1 MSPIL
6 LSLTSIP
13 RRFETTLPEVVRSLR
28 RQSVDSPVLV
38 NIPTSYRKWGPATVP
53 AWLDGMNEV
62 HVHRPSMDYGPATKL
77 LGALEYARER
87 PEIEYIVTC
96 DDDMVPRSSRH
107 IEHLITCARLL
118 PGCAVTI
125 KGIELLHPPYR
136 ARNGLDY
143 RSRNRPVHAPAGYN
157 CVVYPARKLLE
168 TATPF
173 TLRNTLADGVFHDD
187 DAYFGL
193 VLSVLNIPLIAVP
206 GQKTRSVGDDG
217 GSGVAEAA
225 GRDRRDNE
233 MDIFS
238 TAVRD
243 GHLSV
248 PPRRYNMSW
257 RQRFGTW
264 RSHVVCRGSS

>member
-13 RRFETTLPEVVRSLR
+13 RRFDTTLPEVVRGLG
-28 RQSVDSPVLV
+28 RQSIDSPIVV
-38 NIPTSYRKWGPATVP
+38 NIPTSYRKWGAAAVP
-53 AWLDGMNEV
+53 TWLQGMDGV
-62 HVHRPSMDYGPATKL
+62 HVHRPSMDFGPATKL
-77 LGALEYARER
+77 LGALEYASGR
-87 PEIEYIVTC
+87 PDIEYIVTC
-96 DDDMVPRSSRH
+96 DDDVLPRSRRH

-125 KGIELLHPPYR
+125 KGIELLHSPYR
-136 ARNGLDY
+136 TKDGLTY
-143 RSRNRPVHAPAGYN
+143 RSRNKPVHAPAGYN
-157 CVVYPARKLLE
+157 CVVYPAPKLLQ

-173 TLRNTLADGVFHDD
+173 TLRNTLSDGVFHDD

-206 GQKTRSVGDDG
+206 GQRTKSAGNDG
-217 GSGVAEAA
+217 GSGVAEDS

-233 MDIFS
+233 MEIFS

-243 GHLSV
+243 GLLSV
-248 PPRRYNMSW
+248 PPAEYKMSW
-257 RQRFGTW
+257 WQRFSIW
-264 RSHVVCRGSS
+264 RSYMASRR